1 MQGKAGNDRIT
12 EEMVLKELSTVQEP
26 ELHGDLVSLGMIKD
40 VAIDGGKVDLT
51 LVLTTMACPKK
62 GQMTDE
68 CKEAVMRVPGVEE
81 VTIQLAA
88 NTPRHAP
95 GPGGV
100 VQQNLLP
107 TVRNA
112 IAVASGKGGVGK
124 STVATNIAVCLAA
137 DGSRV
142 GLLDADIYG
151 PSVPTMLGVSEQP
164 EILDEERIMPIRK
177 FGVDTMSIGYVI
189 EEGQSVIWRGPMVG
203 KMLQQFMTSVEWG
216 ELDYLII
223 DLPPG
228 TGDAQLTLTQSTQ
241 LAGGLVVSTPQAVA
255 LADVR
260 RGAAMFEKVEVPV
273 LGVVENMSTYICP
286 NCGHEEHIFDH
297 GGARA
302 EAETLGVPF
311 LGHIPIDLSIRQ
323 GGDSGVPVTV
333 GDPDSAVSE
342 TFRNLARDLAA
353 TVSTQN
359 LARQAAETER
369 ASGPRE
375 LPMVR

>member
-164 EILDEERIMPIRK
+164 EILDEERIMPIRM
-177 FGVDTMSIGYVI
+177 FGVDWMSMGYVI
-189 EEGQSVIWRGPMVG
+189 EEGQSVIWRGRMVG
-203 KMLQQFMTSVEWG
+203 MMLQQFMTSVEWG